1 MPYWDSISRPSTVL
15 STPKAA
21 MSTSMSATASWRFS
35 VPRSRMATNAARALR
50 AALAV
55 LGAMPGISAGAG
67 RSLETHVGVA
77 TGVVVASGT
86 GSASHRAYTVT
97 GETVNLASR
106 LTDVAPPGSILIS
119 EAVRLELDKLLE
131 LEKHGSIS
139 AKGFDEPVCAWRV
152 LAVKDRSAHRPLI
165 GRRAEIAQFIASA
178 EACLSDRRGR
188 VICIR
193 GEAGIGKSRLAQAFE
208 DEAVSLG
215 FACHASRVLDFGSR
229 TGHDALRTLLRDL
242 LAIDTGALE
251 DKRTQLTRLVETGF
265 LAKDSIVFLPDL
277 LAIDPLPSERA
288 LQTAMDMAARTEGR
302 REAIRQ
308 IVQHAS
314 DSCPRMLICEDIHWA
329 DDELLGDLA
338 SIGAA
343 VNDCPALLVVTCR
356 PETDKLDHE

>member
-1 MPYWDSISRPSTVL
+1 MDVTAWLRRLGLEQYEDTFRRNGVDSSVL
-15 STPKAA
+15 TRLTPEDLRDLGVAA
-21 MSTSMSATASWRFS
+21 VGDRRKLIDAI
-35 VPRSRMATNAARALR
+35 
-50 AALAV
+50 AALSQAEAAPLRKGSAIDLAPGERRQVTVMFADLCGFTKLSREIDAEELHAV
-55 LGAMPGISAGAG
+55 LG
-67 RSLETHVGVA
+67 L
-77 TGVVVASGT
+77 
-86 GSASHRAYTVT
+86 YF
-97 GETVNLASR
+97 
-106 LTDVAPPGSILIS
+106 
-119 EAVRLELDKLLE
+119 EA
-131 LEKHGSIS
+131 
-139 AKGFDEPVCAWRV
+139 VCAWRV

-193 GEAGIGKSRLAQAFE
+193 GEAGIGKSRLAQAFG